1 MITTY
6 AVLDTVAALAQD
18 IVLQVQELEPSEHF
32 LDEVAN
38 LHGTG
43 VITQGD

>member
-38 LHGTG
+38 LHGSS

>member
-43 VITQGD
+43 VIT